1 MFNDRIKDKP
11 VYISLE
17 QFYKN
22 TKSFSMLQEKNMFDP
37 NHRENECPS
46 FRWDAFSILPDCF
59 VEICFSP
66 YQIGFSRKWEYRPT
80 CFIIAK
86 RDGKTEYELFEN
98 TLRVIKTKADNPKYT
113 QKYREKMQNEFI
125 RLKTLRDKY
134 LVPFE
139 EKKPIRKTFESRLTD
154 WGYKTSIDSL
164 KGKYLVFDVETNGI
178 RTTSD
183 DLLSLSIYDPSTGI
197 CYNRFFPLERQ
208 PVLLTTNINGIHAE
222 DLKDETPMD
231 QEELDKLIDFFD
243 MKHKV
248 LLSYGGGKGT
258 FDSSFAINYCK
269 RHKLKGFKELAFDN
283 IKNYVP
289 KAPFGAEGQLSKDNL
304 CRLLGINGV
313 EDVHTSSNDCLLEW
327 KLFEKL
333 YGKKLFFDGND
344 LFSFDENYIV
354 PVSKLNAS
362 PELRQYK
369 DIEAFNIRGHL
380 TEIFQYSF
388 SRKSLKEIKKFPTN
402 ITGITVE
409 EGIDSLLNVQKQ
421 DNLSFLRKNK
431 SLLTHLLTLPSSI
444 KEVPVVPTGDGK
456 FMSVHPE
463 DEEEVEE
470 VNDVTSFII
479 SELSSTVKFIKEEI
493 FHSSPILS
501 QELSISKDKK
511 VFALCDLSNEESVLE
526 IKTYDVRDFFD
537 SNLLNDR
544 VCQQLYYEANGRNA
558 YVLSMIFQTKSSN
571 KTHEETVKD
580 IVVKIYQV
588 RFEDIK
594 NGFKI

>member
-1 MFNDRIKDKP
+1 MEISQTCGKTIP
-11 VYISLE
+11 ISLSE
-17 QFYKN
+17 FYERTDYLQIIGKRNLYSKN
-22 TKSFSMLQEKNMFDP
+22 LDP
-37 NHRENECPS
+37 EWPLRYYCLTSRH
-46 FRWDAFSILPDCF
+46 FSILEYF
-59 VEICFSP
+59 VRTNF
-66 YQIGFSRKWEYRPT
+66 FTSRDGIYLRN
-80 CFIIAK
+80 IYVAK
-86 RDGKTEYELFEN
+86 RDGKTEYELFE
-98 TLRVIKTKADNPKYT
+98 K
-113 QKYREKMQNEFI
+113 
-125 RLKTLRDKY
+125 RLHELED
-134 LVPFE
+134 E
-139 EKKPIRKTFESRLTD
+139 EKKHRLGTKIRKEYSSEIRRMKIARNRFLIDFKEDCVQRKPFDSYLSNLK
-154 WGYKTSIDSL
+154 YKAQINDL
-164 KGKYLVFDVETNGI
+164 KNKFLVFDVETNGI
-178 RTTSD
+178 RRVSD

-208 PVLLTTNINGIHAE
+208 PIVFTTSINGIE
-222 DLKDETPMD
+222 TKDLENECHMN

-248 LLSYGGGKGT
+248 LLSYSGGTGT

-289 KAPFGAEGQLSKDNL
+289 KVPYGAEGQLSKDNL

-369 DIEAFNIRGHL
+369 GIEPFNIRGHL

-388 SRKSLKEIKKFPTN
+388 SQKSLKEIKKFPTN

-431 SLLTHLLTLPSSI
+431 SLLTHLLTLPPSI
-444 KEVPVVPTGDGK
+444 KEIPVIPTGDGK
-456 FMSVHPE
+456 FMPVHPE
-463 DEEEVEE
+463 DEEEVEG

-479 SELSSTVKFIKEEI
+479 SELPSTVKFIKEEI

-526 IKTYDVRDFFD
+526 IKTYDVREFLIDP
-537 SNLLNDR
+537 NLLNDK

-558 YVLSMIFQTKSSN
+558 YVLSMIFQTKFSSRAQDYI
-571 KTHEETVKD
+571 VKD
-580 IVVKIYQV
+580 ITIRIYQV
-588 RFEDIK
+588 TFEDCDNNSK
-594 NGFKI
+594 

>member
-1 MFNDRIKDKP
+1 M
-11 VYISLE
+11 S
-17 QFYKN
+17 
-22 TKSFSMLQEKNMFDP
+22 
-37 NHRENECPS
+37 
-46 FRWDAFSILPDCF
+46 
-59 VEICFSP
+59 
-66 YQIGFSRKWEYRPT
+66 
-80 CFIIAK
+80 
-86 RDGKTEYELFEN
+86 
-98 TLRVIKTKADNPKYT
+98 
-113 QKYREKMQNEFI
+113 
-125 RLKTLRDKY
+125 
-134 LVPFE
+134 
-139 EKKPIRKTFESRLTD
+139 
-154 WGYKTSIDSL
+154 
-164 KGKYLVFDVETNGI
+164 
-178 RTTSD
+178 
-183 DLLSLSIYDPSTGI
+183 
-197 CYNRFFPLERQ
+197 
-208 PVLLTTNINGIHAE
+208 
-222 DLKDETPMD
+222 
-231 QEELDKLIDFFD
+231 
-243 MKHKV
+243 
-248 LLSYGGGKGT
+248 
-258 FDSSFAINYCK
+258 
-269 RHKLKGFKELAFDN
+269 
-283 IKNYVP
+283 P

-369 DIEAFNIRGHL
+369 GIEPFTKRGYL
-380 TEIFQYSF
+380 KEIFQYSF

-431 SLLTHLLTLPSSI
+431 SLLTHLLTLSSSI
-444 KEVPVVPTGDGK
+444 KEIPVIPIGDGK

-470 VNDVTSFII
+470 VNDVTSSIMA
-479 SELSSTVKFIKEEI
+479 ELSSTVKFIKEEI

-526 IKTYDVRDFFD
+526 IKTYDVRERFIDP
-537 SNLLNDR
+537 NLLNDK

-558 YVLSMIFQTKSSN
+558 YVLSMIFQTKFSN
-571 KTHEETVKD
+571 KTHEETIKD
-580 IVVKIYQV
+580 ILVKIYQV
-588 RFEDIK
+588 RFEDIEK
-594 NGFKI
+594 DSKYNVPSSS